1 MIALIDYR
9 EVPNHLSTHGLRCNY
24 PNGGAFGFPAARRAF
39 IRAWVGPVDSTIR
52 AEVRAEAR
60 QIDAP
65 FEVNLARLLQLAW
78 QRVLPGNAW
87 IMPGSHW
94 SFELRHGSRDW
105 LPDLIRSIGLDPEA
119 LALRTDGSAIEFPSD
134 ESQKLREFVQ
144 TLLEKLQGSDFFI
157 AFPGH
162 PIIGT
167 LHHHKQIWWV
177 TPDVGLLA
185 SLDKL
190 CE

>member
-1 MIALIDYR
+1 MIALIEYHDAL
-9 EVPNHLSTHGLRCNY
+9 NHLVTHGLKCNY
-24 PNGGAFGFPAARRAF
+24 PNGGAFGFPAKSGAF
-39 IRAWVGPVDSTIR
+39 IRAWVGPADSTIR
-52 AEVRAEAR
+52 AEVRVETR
-60 QIDAP
+60 QIDLP
-65 FEVNLARLLQLAW
+65 FEANLARLLQLAW

-105 LPDLIRSIGLDPEA
+105 LPDLIRSIGLDPET
-119 LALRTDGSAIEFPSD
+119 LAARTDGSAIEFSSD
-134 ESQKLREFVQ
+134 ESEKLREFVR

-177 TPDVGLLA
+177 TPDAGLLA
-185 SLDKL
+185 GLDKL